1 MHVDAVVDGSQVTQ
15 TVAAAGD
22 ENTTIDLNLAI
33 DLGGDSTSV
42 VTDPDTDQP
51 ATQGGADKDGTESI
65 DEVVVTLTEGEM
77 GWAALPAPLGAP
89 VQEPARTWNFNTAG
103 ARLADVQY
111 LVGSLTVTPAAGF
124 ACHPRRPVTTPTDA
138 AGDE

>member
-33 DLGGDSTSV
+33 DLGGDSNSV

-65 DEVVVTLTEGEM
+65 DEVVVTLTEGEL
-77 GWAALPAPLGAP
+77 GWAALPASIGAP
-89 VQEPARTWNFNTAG
+89 VHDTAG
-103 ARLADVQY
+103 TWTCNPAVDTLEDGQS
-111 LVGSLTVTPAAGF
+111 LVGS
-124 ACHPRRPVTTPTDA
+124 
-138 AGDE
+138 